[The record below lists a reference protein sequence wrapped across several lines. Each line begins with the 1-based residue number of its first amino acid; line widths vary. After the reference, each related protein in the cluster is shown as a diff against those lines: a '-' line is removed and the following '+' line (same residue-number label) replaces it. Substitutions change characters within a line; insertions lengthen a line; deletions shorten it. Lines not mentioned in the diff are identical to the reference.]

1 MRKSEAWKSVGSGEK
16 FCYEWWVEYVVRM
29 TGDETGREVGAKSQ
43 EAKGLSMDSTCTLWA
58 TGITKKM
65 LWQSHDRAALLK
77 WMF

>member
-1 MRKSEAWKSVGSGEK
+1 
-16 FCYEWWVEYVVRM
+16 M

-77 WMF
+77 